1 MGATGTGGD
10 GGIVRDECVSIS
22 LGGGTRI
29 FPQIALAIGVLTS
42 LVFFFFHF
50 FFWSSGPFVPWI
62 GHGLGLWC
70 KEGGVNPFWFQ
81 RAHDKFLLR
90 VARPVPFDPYKPM
103 L

>member
-42 LVFFFFHF
+42 LVFFFFIF
-50 FFWSSGPFVPWI
+50 FFGPLVPSCPGSGMDWVY
-62 GHGLGLWC
+62 G
-70 KEGGVNPFWFQ
+70 
-81 RAHDKFLLR
+81 
-90 VARPVPFDPYKPM
+90 ARKVE
-103 L
+103 